1 MVCARFLAC
10 SSTLDP
16 WQPNKLLSQAV
27 SSDDIDRPVSWRNH
41 ELGQLRDRAA
51 PSRARWRRF
60 IVRRAVALHD
70 HREQLRARG
79 GWRDGTLAHER
90 GVGRR
95 QAAALG
101 QEAARGVDGARGSA
115 ARCRRTRRLWYRQ
128 RRMGARNAAHGR
140 HESATTKTVGLDDES
155 GGVCARARAT
165 SSRRSSYS
173 RRSSHA

>member
-1 MVCARFLAC
+1 MDPLTILISRINPFFPRLGKKNFSCAIFSVLAIFL
-10 SSTLDP
+10 SLRMFLDIGSVAA
-16 WQPNKLLSQAV
+16 QQAV
-27 SSDDIDRPVSWRNH
+27 SSDDIDRPVSWGNH

-79 GWRDGTLAHER
+79 GWRDRTLAHER

-101 QEAARGVDGARGSA
+101 EESVAPSARQIAREM
-115 ARCRRTRRLWYRQ
+115 RR
-128 RRMGARNAAHGR
+128 
-140 HESATTKTVGLDDES
+140 
-155 GGVCARARAT
+155 RARAVMAANT
-165 SSRRSSYS
+165 VETMCAYTAVTRRM
-173 RRSSHA
+173 